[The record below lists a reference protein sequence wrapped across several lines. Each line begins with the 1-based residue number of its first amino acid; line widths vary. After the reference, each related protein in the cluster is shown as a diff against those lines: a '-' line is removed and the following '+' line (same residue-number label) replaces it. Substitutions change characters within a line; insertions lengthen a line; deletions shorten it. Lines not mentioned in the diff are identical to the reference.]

1 MAVCRQQRETGLFV
15 QCGQKK
21 KTKGRGN
28 VVAKVRTNRLV
39 LVADDAIAPKAP
51 EAKQSRKVKRKKDTM
66 IRRDAAQR
74 FRLVEPCRC
83 FF

>member
-1 MAVCRQQRETGLFV
+1 MTWQFV
-15 QCGQKK
+15 DDSARPAYSSNAAKKGQEK

-51 EAKQSRKVKRKKDTM
+51 EAKQAER
-66 IRRDAAQR
+66 
-74 FRLVEPCRC
+74 
-83 FF
+83 